1 MKRSLLSP
9 STLAAVVAVAL
20 VGLSGCAS
28 QFQGADKVFG
38 VFTPYR
44 MDIVQGNV
52 VTKELLEGVQLG
64 MTRQQVR
71 DRLGTPTVTD
81 LFHADRW
88 DYPFLIRRQ
97 GAANQDRSIVL
108 HFEGDKLL
116 RIVAPEL
123 PTEREFVAAI
133 SLEHKKFE
141 PRKLE
146 LTEAE
151 RAALPLPPPRA
162 ASAAE
167 ASGPVRSYP
176 PLESPS

>member
-1 MKRSLLSP
+1 MKRSLP
-9 STLAAVVAVAL
+9 PPLAHAVVGAVVVA
-20 VGLSGCAS
+20 LSGCAS

-52 VTKELLEGVQLG
+52 VTKELLESVQVG

-97 GAANQDRSIVL
+97 GTAHQNRSIVL

-133 SLEHKKFE
+133 SQDHKKFE